1 MKILKRYNSIK
12 TFIEYSNGM
21 QDIYKNTGDY
31 SPG

>member
-1 MKILKRYNSIK
+1 MKILKHNSIK
-12 TFIEYSNGM
+12 TFIEYLNGM